1 MTFVIGVDGGGTHA
15 RAVLVDE
22 EGRELARGEAA
33 GAVVRVAAPAAAAR
47 AVGEAVRT
55 AAARAGVGLPGAVL
69 WAGLAGAGS
78 PEARLGVEKE
88 LDGTGIAQRV
98 VVGTDVEAA
107 FYDAFGLGPGI
118 LLIAGTGSIAWAR
131 TPAGSVVR
139 VGGWGDRLG
148 DEGSGFAIGQAALRA
163 VVRAEDGRGPS
174 TTLTERVVAQLAL
187 ESVDALIPWKAG
199 ATKADVAR
207 LVPLVSKA
215 AAEGD
220 EVARDILSRAVR
232 ELSDH
237 LAAALERGGPWPEP
251 PELVLAGGLLAE
263 DGALHAAM
271 SAAAAAHAVRLSP
284 RRIDP
289 ALGAA
294 KLALAALAER

>member
-22 EGRELARGEAA
+22 DGEELARGEAP
-33 GAVVRVAAPAAAAR
+33 GAVVRLESPSAAAR
-47 AVGEAVRT
+47 AVGEAVHK
-55 AAARAGVGLPGAVL
+55 AATRAGVDLPAGAI
-69 WAGLAGAGS
+69 WAGLAGAGF
-78 PEARLGVEKE
+78 PDARLAVERE
-88 LDGTGIAQRV
+88 LVNAGIAEKV

-107 FYDAFGLGPGI
+107 FHDAFGSAPGI
-118 LLIAGTGSIAWAR
+118 LLIAGTGSIAWTR
-131 TPAGSVVR
+131 TAAGGVVR
-139 VGGWGDRLG
+139 VGGWGERLG
-148 DEGSGFAIGQAALRA
+148 DEGSGFAIGSAALRA

-174 TTLTERVVAQLAL
+174 TELTHRVLEQLSL
-187 ESVDALIPWKAG
+187 GGVDALIPWTAS

-220 EVARDILSRAVR
+220 GVARDIMSRAVQ

-237 LAAALERGGPWPEP
+237 LAAAIERGAPWQEP

-271 SAAAAAHAVRLSP
+271 SAAAVAHAVRLSA

-289 ALGAA
+289 AMGAA
-294 KLALAALAER
+294 KLALAALGGR

>member
-15 RAVLVDE
+15 RAVLIDQD
-22 EGRELARGEAA
+22 GQELARGEAA

-78 PEARLGVEKE
+78 PDARLGVEKE
-88 LDGTGIAQRV
+88 LEGAGIAERI

-107 FYDAFGLGPGI
+107 FHGAFGTGPGI
-118 LLIAGTGSIAWAR
+118 LLISGTGSIAWAR
-131 TPAGSVVR
+131 TSGGAVVR
-139 VGGWGDRLG
+139 VGGWGERLG
-148 DEGSGFAIGQAALRA
+148 DEGSGFAIGSAALRA
-163 VVRAEDGRGPS
+163 VARAQDGRGPS
-174 TTLTERVVAQLAL
+174 TTLTERVLAQLAL

-199 ATKADVAR
+199 ADKADVAR

-215 AAEGD
+215 ATEGD
-220 EVARDILSRAVR
+220 EVARDVLSQAVR
-232 ELSDH
+232 ELCDH

-251 PELVLAGGLLAE
+251 PELVLAGGLLAD
-263 DGALHAAM
+263 DGALHGAM
-271 SAAAAAHAVRLSP
+271 SVAASAYPVRLSP

-294 KLALAALAER
+294 KLALAELAAR